1 MIGYRFLTPAEEEM
15 IAAALYY
22 EAASTGLGNR
32 FLAEVQRV
40 VDYLRAYPSAGV
52 AIDNHL
58 RRMLLARFPF
68 GLVYVGASNELVIVA
83 VAHHGRKPGYWQA
96 RVDR

>member
-15 IAAALYY
+15 IEAARYY
-22 EAASTGLGNR
+22 EAASRGLGDN
-32 FLAEVQRV
+32 FLDDVQRV
-40 VDYLRAYPSAGV
+40 IDKLREYPQAGP

-58 RRMLLARFPF
+58 RRMLLSRFPF
-68 GLVYVGASNELVIVA
+68 GLIYAVAVNEIVIVA
-83 VAHHGRKPGYWQA
+83 VAHHGRRPGYWHS